1 MQPLSMNS
9 GRNFASSCSAHPL
22 ATQAVGEAVGEV
34 LEALNGAQPDLVVWF
49 ATSHHV
55 GAFEDIHSALQ
66 SLLNPRSVI
75 AATSVTA
82 IGGETEI
89 ENAPGLSI
97 FAATLPDNALEVM
110 RLEAVETID
119 GLEVTGWADGTGEAH
134 TLLLLADPFS
144 FPVDV
149 ALRSAE
155 VRYPG
160 LLIVGGNASAGSRPG
175 SNRLVLNNDIY
186 LDGGVAIAISGG
198 EPIRTVVSQGCRPLG
213 VPFTV
218 TASNGQ
224 FIETLGGKTAL
235 QRLREVAAEAEESD
249 RELLRD
255 GVHLGVA
262 VKERNEVLG
271 RGDFLMRTVIGG
283 DSATGAI
290 AIGAHVEVGT
300 TAQFQVRD
308 ASSAL
313 EDLALLLDGVEAGGV
328 LMFTCNGRGTRF
340 FSLPNK
346 DAEAVQTAMGP
357 LPLAGMACAGEIGP
371 ISGQNHLHGFTASL
385 ALFPR

>member
-1 MQPLSMNS
+1 MMNQE
-9 GRNFASSCSAHPL
+9 RTFASSCSSHPL
-22 ATQAVGEAVGEV
+22 ATQAVGEAVGALIET
-34 LEALNGAQPDLVVWF
+34 LNGERPDLVVWF
-49 ATSHHV
+49 ATAHHI

-66 SLLNPRSVI
+66 SLLNAHAVI
-75 AATSVTA
+75 AATSVSA

-89 ENAPGLSI
+89 EDAPGLSI
-97 FAATLPDNALEVM
+97 FAAVLPDNDLDVM
-110 RLEAVETID
+110 RLEAVQTLD
-119 GLEVTGWADGTGEAH
+119 GLEVAGWSDATDAAH

-144 FPVDV
+144 FPVDL

-155 VRYPG
+155 ERYPQ

-175 SNRLVLNNDIY
+175 LNRMVLNNEI
-186 LDGGVAIAISGG
+186 LTSGAVGIAISGG

-218 TASNGQ
+218 TASEGQ
-224 FIETLGGKTAL
+224 FIESLGGKTAL
-235 QRLREVAAEAEESD
+235 DRLRDVASEAEETD
-249 RELLRD
+249 RELLRG

-262 VKERNEVLG
+262 VNESDDILG
-271 RGDFLMRTVIGG
+271 RGDFLIRSVIGG
-283 DSATGAI
+283 DRVTGAI

-308 ASSAL
+308 AASAL
-313 EDLALLLDGVEAGGV
+313 EDLGVLLDGEEAGGV
-328 LMFTCNGRGTRF
+328 LMFTCNGRGSRF
-340 FSLPNK
+340 FSKPNQ
-346 DAEAVQTAMGP
+346 DAEAVQTAIGP

-371 ISGQNHLHGFTASL
+371 IAGQNHLHGFTASL

>member
-1 MQPLSMNS
+1 MMNQE
-9 GRNFASSCSAHPL
+9 RIFASSCSSHPL
-22 ATQAVGEAVGEV
+22 ATQAVGEAVGS
-34 LEALNGAQPDLVVWF
+34 LIEALNGERPDLVVWF
-49 ATSHHV
+49 ATAHHI

-66 SLLNPRSVI
+66 SLLNARAVI
-75 AATSVTA
+75 AATSVSA

-97 FAATLPDNALEVM
+97 FAAVLPDNDLLAM
-110 RLEAVETID
+110 RLEAVETSD
-119 GLEVTGWADGTGEAH
+119 GLEVTGWADGTEDAH

-144 FPVDV
+144 FPVEI

-160 LLIVGGNASAGSRPG
+160 LRIVGGNASSGARPG
-175 SNRLVLNNDIY
+175 SNRLVLDNDIH
-186 LDGGVAIAISGG
+186 LNGGVAIAISKG
-198 EPIRTVVSQGCRPLG
+198 EAIRTIVSQGCRPLG

-218 TASNGQ
+218 TQSNGQ
-224 FIETLGGKTAL
+224 FIETLGGKTGL
-235 QRLREVAAEAEESD
+235 ERLREVAGEADESD

-262 VKERNEVLG
+262 LEETNEVLG
-271 RGDFLMRTVIGG
+271 RGDFLIRSVIGG
-283 DSATGAI
+283 DRVTGAI

-313 EDLALLLDGVEAGGV
+313 EDLALLLAGEEAGGA

-340 FSLPNK
+340 FSIPNQ
-346 DAEAVQTAMGP
+346 DAEAVQTAIGP

-371 ISGQNHLHGFTASL
+371 IAGHNHLHGFTASL